1 MKIVIKGG
9 PGTGKTTELLK
20 LITTKFDPRKTMFV
34 SFARKTII
42 EARERAQKT
51 YGLESGEIKYFRT
64 LHSICFRLMGLNK
77 EYIFGRKDIKNFFE
91 KRKIEYS
98 GYEFEKELEEGT
110 TIPFKEPSEEETDGE
125 KILRIIDLLKYTKMV
140 SPLDI
145 KEEELRKFVNQYLF
159 DNDVKFKANH
169 ITIDFLID
177 TIIEYEKEKGG
188 KVDYADT
195 LLNFYKNPVFDE
207 DIEVLIV
214 DEFQDLNPL
223 MYQIVKFFESKT
235 KIQIYA
241 GDEQQS
247 IYSYMGA
254 SPKFLVNEF
263 NSADKKEKLLKT
275 YRIGRGILAFI
286 KDYENRNMKDRI
298 NVDLEAVRE
307 GGEVVKVEDELQLIN
322 ILRESENKDTLFLH
336 RSNYQKR
343 KWRDKLV
350 ELGIRFREV
359 GRGKQIWTDT
369 TEKIYSAI
377 LKIRKGKSITYE
389 EALKLIKII
398 PTEPF
403 LFKIKEK
410 LKRGEFTDIFG
421 KPLKEFSID
430 FINKNFFKYKNIQY
444 IAENLSA
451 LRIKDDEV
459 RNALE
464 TKLKVNPT
472 ELSEKY
478 ITLSTIHASKGGEA
492 DIVIVN
498 CQLPEKIKDHFEEI
512 RDDEARVFYVAIT
525 RVRDKLVLYKSS
537 ENELF

>member
-1 MKIVIKGG
+1 MKMVIKGG

-34 SFARKTII
+34 SFARKTIK
-42 EARERAQKT
+42 EARERAEKT

-125 KILRIIDLLKYTKMV
+125 KILRIIDLLKYTKMIG
-140 SPLDI
+140 PLDI

-159 DNDVKFKANH
+159 DNDVKFEANH

-188 KVDYADT
+188 KVDYTDT

-254 SPKFLVNEF
+254 SPKFLINEF

-275 YRIGRGILAFI
+275 YRIGKGILAFI
-286 KDYENRNMKDRI
+286 KDYENKNMKDRI

-430 FINKNFFKYKNIQY
+430 FINRNFFKYKNIQY